1 MKQVPEESRLVFRA
15 PASSLECC
23 CFISNDEFLSGSDD
37 GSIELWTVLKKKPVF
52 IVRNAHSSSSSSM
65 NFELKENGAIPNGCM
80 GMSFFKNFIYF
91 SLQSFCKL
99 SLHWRGSLVVISSFN
114 VATNAQINS

>member
-37 GSIELWTVLKKKPVF
+37 GSIELWTALKKKPVF
-52 IVRNAHSSSSSSM
+52 IVRNAHSSSSSST
-65 NFELKENGAIPNGCM
+65 NLELKENGAIPNGCM
-80 GMSFFKNFIYF
+80 GMGFFKNFIYF
-91 SLQSFCKL
+91 YLLSF
-99 SLHWRGSLVVISSFN
+99 
-114 VATNAQINS
+114 

>member
-37 GSIELWTVLKKKPVF
+37 GSIELWTVLKKKPVY
-52 IVRNAHSSSSSSM
+52 IVRNAHPSSLSCM
-65 NFELKENGAIPNGCM
+65 NLELKENGTIPNGCL
-80 GMSFFKNFIYF
+80 GMSSFKHFIYF
-91 SLQSFCKL
+91 LFYRSVNRQC
-99 SLHWRGSLVVISSFN
+99 
-114 VATNAQINS
+114 T